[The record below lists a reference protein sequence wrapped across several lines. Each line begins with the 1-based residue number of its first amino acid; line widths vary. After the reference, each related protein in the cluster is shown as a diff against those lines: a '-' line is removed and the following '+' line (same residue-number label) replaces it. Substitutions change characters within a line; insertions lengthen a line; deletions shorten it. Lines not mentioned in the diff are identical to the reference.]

1 MKQLFVSIPHA
12 GEQIPDICD
21 WLSRLPE
28 PILFCDSD
36 RFVNRLYQPAIE
48 DLQLGAVIAP
58 WHRYA
63 VDLNRKPED
72 QDVDP
77 QEIRNKKAPRKLA
90 GGFHWRVTT
99 RGDILLDR
107 PVTAAEHKNLRA
119 LIYEPF
125 HQEIQ
130 NQYKCRFEAGFSEVY
145 HLDLHSMPS
154 LGTEAHRDPG
164 ELRADV
170 VISDSLGKSAR
181 PDFVDI
187 VLLSFVRAGLKT
199 AYNWP
204 YYGGRL
210 TEHYGKPELHQHCV
224 QVELNRSL
232 YMDEET
238 KQYLPEKA
246 EGLQKKLHQALVS
259 ICHDQR
265 LLINS

>member
-1 MKQLFVSIPHA
+1 
-12 GEQIPDICD
+12 QIPDVCD

-28 PILFCDSD
+28 PVLFCDSD
-36 RFVNRLYQPAIE
+36 RFVNRLYQSALA
-48 DLQLGAVIAP
+48 DLQLDAVIAP

-72 QDVDP
+72 QDMDP
-77 QEIRNKKAPRKLA
+77 QELRNKNAARKLA
-90 GGFHWRVTT
+90 GGFHWRVST
-99 RGDILLDR
+99 RGDVLLDR
-107 PVTAAEHKNLRA
+107 PITASEHTTLRA

-125 HQEIQ
+125 HQDIQ
-130 NQYKCRFEAGFSEVY
+130 KQYESRFKAGFAEVY

-154 LGTEAHRDPG
+154 RGTEAHRDPG

-170 VISDSLGKSAR
+170 VISDSMGKSAR
-181 PDFVDI
+181 PDFVDV

-199 AYNWP
+199 SYNWP

-210 TEHYGKPELHQHCV
+210 TEHYGKPQLHQHCV

-238 KQYLPEKA
+238 KQYLPAKA
-246 EGLQKKLHQALVS
+246 EALQKKLHQALVS

-265 LLINS
+265 LLMNA